1 MKPAEIGEII
11 SIIVWFINFILRI
24 IAKKIGD
31 EVNANFFNSIELM
44 ALGFMWIFI
53 GFNHGWW

>member
-1 MKPAEIGEII
+1 MKPAEIGELI
-11 SIIVWFINFILRI
+11 SIIIWLIYFILSI
-24 IAKKIGD
+24 VANKKGD